1 MLTPLPPFAH
11 SFADL
16 FKFSCRQKP
25 QELAHAFV
33 RDNLELHSQLTYGE
47 LEVSSVFTIGQGRIA
62 CGTSRLHQ
70 G

>member
-1 MLTPLPPFAH
+1 MLKPLPLSIH
-11 SFADL
+11 SLADL
-16 FKFSCRQKP
+16 FEFSCRQKL
-25 QELAHAFV
+25 QGLAYAFV
-33 RDNLELHSQLTYGE
+33 RDTLELESQLTYGE